1 MSVPFLV
8 QISNAL
14 ALLLTNR
21 LVRKAFL
28 RLVFR
33 KSSNSQL
40 VVTAFGNTASKTTRV
55 RGYKTKTA
63 AKLIQMATVSQVVG
77 TMEQTNRKNGPEI

>member
-40 VVTAFGNTASKTTRV
+40 VVTAFGNTTSKIKRV
-55 RGYKTKTA
+55 NGNKIKAA
-63 AKLIQMATVSQVVG
+63 AKLIQLSTVSQAVG
-77 TMEQTNRKNGPEI
+77 TMEQTNRKNGPEN

>member
-21 LVRKAFL
+21 LVQNAFL

-33 KSSNSQL
+33 KSSDSQL
-40 VVTAFGNTASKTTRV
+40 FVPAFGNNTSKTTRV
-55 RGYKTKTA
+55 HGYKTKAA
-63 AKLIQMATVSQVVG
+63 AKLIQLATVAQTVG
-77 TMEQTNRKNGPEI
+77 IMEQTNRKNGPKI